1 MPNVLITARY
11 FAVDPEPL
19 ALLSAHGCELIH
31 TDLDWTLG
39 DGNVSEGRAVE
50 LLRGVDAAIIS
61 SLPLTEQVMAHA
73 NKLRVVAVRG
83 VGYDSVD
90 IGAATARRLPV
101 LVAPG
106 FTESVADYTFALM
119 LAVARRVALADR
131 LVRDGRWE
139 VLVSTNI
146 CGKTIGIVGLGR
158 IGKAVARRARG
169 FDMAVLATDVMPDD
183 AFARQYGVAYL
194 PLPDLLR
201 RADIVSINAPLSRE
215 TRYLIDEQALRLMQP
230 HAFLINTA
238 RGARN
243 VAILHTYDRSTANS
257 EEFVRVLRSA
267 KAVFFPGGRSR
278 VLDDTY
284 HDTLLERE
292 VRGVL
297 ARGGVLAG
305 DSAGAITLG
314 CFWVSW
320 NRGVDTLGVVS
331 KGLCA
336 LRRVTV
342 TPHVRTVDGD
352 EMTAELQK
360 YFTAHGDVIGINIS
374 EGSALVLQKSVAQ
387 VIGPGGV
394 TIFDATKDPA
404 KAYVKLTAGA
414 PRDLSQ

>member
-19 ALLSAHGCELIH
+19 ALLSAHGCELVH

-73 NKLRVVAVRG
+73 NRLRVVAVRG

-139 VLVSTNI
+139 VLVSTDI

-158 IGKAVARRARG
+158 IGKAVARRASG
-169 FDMAVLATDVMPDD
+169 FDMAVLATDVIPDD
-183 AFARQYGVAYL
+183 AFARQYGVTYL

-230 HAFLINTA
+230 HALLINTA
-238 RGARN
+238 RGGLVDEQALAAALREGRLAGAGLDVFHQEPLERNPFAGMDNVVLSPHLAAYSREGLRETGMLAARG
-243 VAILHTYDRSTANS
+243 VIT
-257 EEFVRVLRSA
+257 VLT
-267 KAVFFPGGRSR
+267 GGRPDSS
-278 VLDDTY
+278 VLVNP
-284 HDTLLERE
+284 E
-292 VRGVL
+292 VY
-297 ARGGVLAG
+297 A
-305 DSAGAITLG
+305 
-314 CFWVSW
+314 
-320 NRGVDTLGVVS
+320 
-331 KGLCA
+331 
-336 LRRVTV
+336 
-342 TPHVRTVDGD
+342 
-352 EMTAELQK
+352 
-360 YFTAHGDVIGINIS
+360 
-374 EGSALVLQKSVAQ
+374 
-387 VIGPGGV
+387 
-394 TIFDATKDPA
+394 
-404 KAYVKLTAGA
+404 
-414 PRDLSQ
+414 